1 MKSLKAVNQILK
13 MSSLEIAEL
22 TGKQHKHVLDD
33 IRKMLNELGLAAA
46 DFSATAKYT
55 KNMGASGTREI
66 FNLPKRET
74 LILIGG
80 YNVALRAA
88 IIDRWQELENEVAA
102 LKAQKAI
109 REQERQALKVEYKP
123 MTDAIQIMLEEQQ
136 KEIHSHHF
144 SNEADMINRI
154 ILGCPAKKYR
164 LEQGIGENESLR
176 DYLTALEMKC
186 FLELQRANTVYIMDG
201 LEYQERKEKL
211 TSTFNKRWREKLIN
225 EHYALTA

>member
-1 MKSLKAVNQILK
+1 

-22 TGKQHKHVLDD
+22 TGKLHAHVLRD
-33 IRKMLNELGLAAA
+33 IDNLLKTLDPNLDQGYKSTTYKDSNGKKNRMYQMDK
-46 DFSATAKYT
+46 DATICLVT
-55 KNMGASGTREI
+55 
-66 FNLPKRET
+66 
-74 LILIGG
+74 G
-80 YNVALRAA
+80 YDANARMR
-88 IIDRWQELENEVAA
+88 IIKRWQELENEVAA

-201 LEYQERKEKL
+201 LEYQERKERL

>member
-1 MKSLKAVNQILK
+1 MKSLKAVNQIIT

-22 TGKQHKHVLDD
+22 TGKQHKHVLED
-33 IRKMLNELGLAAA
+33 IRKMLNELELAAA
-46 DFSATAKYT
+46 DFTATAKYT
-55 KNMGASGTREI
+55 KNMGATGTREI

-102 LKAQKAI
+102 LKAQKAAVA
-109 REQERQALKVEYKP
+109 QQRQALKVEYRP
-123 MTDAIQIMLEEQQ
+123 MTDAIHNAVLARQ
-136 KEIHSHHF
+136 KEPMPHHY

-176 DYLTALEMKC
+176 DYLTPLEIKC
-186 FLELQRANTVYIMDG
+186 FLELQRANTVYITDE
-201 LEYQERKEKL
+201 LEYEERKEKL
-211 TSTFNKRWREKLIN
+211 IAAYNKRWRESLIN
-225 EHYALTA
+225 EHMMLEA

>member
-1 MKSLKAVNQILK
+1 MKSLKAVNQIIT
-13 MSSLEIAEL
+13 MSSVEIAEL
-22 TGKQHKHVLDD
+22 TDKRHDHVLRD
-33 IRKMLNELGLAAA
+33 IDNLLKTLSPELGLGYKLTTYK
-46 DFSATAKYT
+46 DTTGRKNRMYQMDKDATICLVT
-55 KNMGASGTREI
+55 
-66 FNLPKRET
+66 
-74 LILIGG
+74 G
-80 YNVALRAA
+80 YDANARMR
-88 IIDRWQELENEVAA
+88 IIKRWQELENEVAA

-225 EHYALTA
+225 EHMMLEA

>member
-1 MKSLKAVNQILK
+1 MEFHHVIT

-22 TGKQHKHVLDD
+22 TGKQHKHVLED
-33 IRKMLNELGLAAA
+33 IRKMLNELNIQSA
-46 DFSATAKYT
+46 DFSSDYKDSKKRTYECFK
-55 KNMGASGTREI
+55 
-66 FNLPKRET
+66 LPKRET

-201 LEYQERKEKL
+201 LEYQERKERL
-211 TSTFNKRWREKLIN
+211 TSTFNKRWREKLVN

>member
-22 TGKQHKHVLDD
+22 TGKRHDNVMAD
-33 IRKMLNELGLAAA
+33 IRKMLNDLEL
-46 DFSATAKYT
+46 SATEFSGVDKYRSG
-55 KNMGASGTREI
+55 KGATSTREI
-66 FNLPKRET
+66 FKLPKRET

-102 LKAQKAI
+102 LKEQKEARAI
-109 REQERQALKVEYKP
+109 ERQALKVEYRP
-123 MTDAIQIMLEEQQ
+123 MTDAIMNAVTARQ
-136 KEIHSHHF
+136 KEPMPHHF

-164 LEQGIGENESLR
+164 LEQGIGKNESLR
-176 DYLTALEMKC
+176 DYLTPLEMKC
-186 FLELQRANTVYIMDG
+186 FLELQRANTVYITDE
-201 LEYQERKEKL
+201 LEFEERKEKL
-211 TSTFNKRWREKLIN
+211 IAAYNKRWREQLIN
-225 EHYALTA
+225 EHMMLEA

>member
-1 MKSLKAVNQILK
+1 MKSLKALNQILT

-22 TGKQHKHVLDD
+22 TGKRHDNVMAD
-33 IRKMLNELGLAAA
+33 IRKMLNEL
-46 DFSATAKYT
+46 DINATEF
-55 KNMGASGTREI
+55 SGTFKAGKNNTYEC
-66 FNLPKRET
+66 FKLPKRET

-102 LKAQKAI
+102 LKAQKAAVA
-109 REQERQALKVEYKP
+109 QQRQALKVEYRP
-123 MTDAIQIMLEEQQ
+123 MTDAI
-136 KEIHSHHF
+136 KNAVAARHSEPMPHHF

-176 DYLTALEMKC
+176 DYLTPLEMKC
-186 FLELQRANTVYIMDG
+186 FLELQRANTVYITDE
-201 LEYQERKEKL
+201 LEYEERKEKL
-211 TSTFNKRWREKLIN
+211 IAAYNKRWREQLIN
-225 EHYALTA
+225 EHMMLEA